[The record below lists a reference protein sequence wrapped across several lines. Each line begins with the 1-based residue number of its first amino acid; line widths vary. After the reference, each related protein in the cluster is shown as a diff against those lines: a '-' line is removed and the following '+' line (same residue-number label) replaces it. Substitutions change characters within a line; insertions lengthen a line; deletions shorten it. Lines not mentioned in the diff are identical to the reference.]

1 MGEEKKENLH
11 EGHRKRVKERFLKHG
26 LESFTEIQVLETLLF
41 YAVPKKD
48 TNETAHL
55 LLNTFGSLKKVFEA
69 DYDMLLKVNGIGE
82 NAASLIKFFQMASK
96 RYLELVYMEQQETV
110 YNTPDSLMDYCKR
123 LFLGEKKELVYVIGL
138 DADLVIVN
146 KELINEGCP
155 DNSSIP
161 FRKITDFVSKS
172 NISRIVITHNHPNG
186 LFLASQADIAITQ
199 DLVQVM
205 EQIGIDVVDHIIVG
219 KTGAASMRN
228 GVYRRDIWR
237 K

>member
-1 MGEEKKENLH
+1 MGEEKKQNLH

-26 LESFTEIQVLETLLF
+26 LESFTEVQVLETLLF

-69 DYDMLLKVNGIGE
+69 DYEQLLAVDGIGE

-96 RYLELVYMEQQETV
+96 RYLELVYAEHEEAT
-110 YNTPDSLMDYCKR
+110 YNTPESLMDYCKQ
-123 LFLGEKKELVYVIGL
+123 LFLGEKKELIYVIGL

-146 KELINEGCP
+146 KELIADGSP
-155 DNSSIP
+155 DSVYIP
-161 FRKITDFVSKS
+161 NRKIMDFVYKT

-186 LFLASQADIAITQ
+186 MCLASHADIETTGE
-199 DLVQVM
+199 LVELM
-205 EQIGIDVVDHIIVG
+205 DQIEVEVVDHIIVG
-219 KTGAASMRN
+219 KTGASSMRN
-228 GVYRRDIWR
+228 SLYAHDIWR
-237 K
+237 

>member
-11 EGHRKRVKERFLKHG
+11 EGHRKRVKERFIKHG

-55 LLNTFGSLKKVFEA
+55 LLKTFGSLKKVFEA
-69 DYDMLLKVNGIGE
+69 DYEELLKVNGIGE
-82 NAASLIKFFQMASK
+82 NAASLIKFFQMASR
-96 RYLELVYMEQQETV
+96 RYLELVYIENQEKA
-110 YNTPDSLMDYCKR
+110 YNNTDSLMDYCKR

-155 DNSSIP
+155 DSSSIP
-161 FRKITDFVSKS
+161 FRKITDFVSRS

-186 LFLASQADIAITQ
+186 LFLASSTDVETTK
-199 DLVQVM
+199 DLVNVM
-205 EQIGIDVVDHIIVG
+205 KQIEVDVVDHIIVG
-219 KTGAASMRN
+219 KAGAASMRS
-228 GVYRRDIWR
+228 GVYGSDIWR
-237 K
+237 